1 LSTAVDSTSGAP
13 EADRSA
19 AACAPNARV
28 LLVFPGSLYG
38 GRWAD
43 GPRVK
48 PELVTMSTELRHA
61 GFAVDVLDLEAECGN
76 PGDDAAREAFL
87 ARADELLGG
96 RQADLVVIS
105 CWSALQYAAAVAA
118 AERVRR
124 LHPAAVI
131 AAFGYHVSVR
141 PDDFDEA
148 AGLFD
153 WLIVG
158 EAEAAIVTVAAAV
171 AGGDRETGAC
181 RSLEGRPLPL
191 DAGHAPDYAAYPYA
205 GRDLPE
211 LGVFLSRGCPYN
223 APACLLRPGGGGWH
237 AYPPHVA
244 VAILS
249 GLSELAPARL
259 DVLDPAF
266 GYDPVW
272 RRAVLE
278 GLASADRRDLAI
290 TVAGRPADLTRG
302 DIDRL
307 YEARLR
313 LRLDVG
319 TLSPALLSRTGQA
332 PLPAKAVAHALDL
345 LAYANA
351 KGLATVASF
360 TFNQPGESRASAAET
375 LGALQG
381 FVAAAPNTSVF
392 VQAQSWA
399 FLPAADP
406 AADIETPAA
415 RFGTRIAR
423 PQWWK
428 ERAPAEAA
436 AKEVVASHELAD
448 LPAGDESY
456 WRPRF
461 DELRGRL
468 DAKLT
473 AEARRGLRSHEGVGS
488 AAAGV
493 PHGWWVEARWH

>member
-1 LSTAVDSTSGAP
+1 LTSPAGSTSGAP
-13 EADRSA
+13 QAHRS
-19 AACAPNARV
+19 PNTALPETRV

-48 PELVTMSTELRHA
+48 PELVGLSSELRRA
-61 GFAVDVLDLEAECGN
+61 GFTVDVLDLEVECGN
-76 PGDDAAREAFL
+76 PGDDASRETFV
-87 ARADELLGG
+87 ARADELLAA
-96 RQADLVVIS
+96 RPADLVVVS
-105 CWSALQYAAAVAA
+105 CWSALQYAAAVAV

-124 LHPAAVI
+124 LHPAALI
-131 AAFGYHVSVR
+131 AVEGYHVSVR
-141 PDDFDEA
+141 PDDFND
-148 AGLFD
+148 AGAPFD

-158 EAEAAIVTVAAAV
+158 EAESAIVTVAAAV
-171 AGGDRETGAC
+171 AGGDREKGAC

-191 DAGHAPDYAAYPYA
+191 DAEHAPDFAAYPYA

-244 VAILS
+244 VAILT
-249 GLSELAPARL
+249 GLSELAPARI

-272 RRAVLE
+272 RHAVLE

-302 DIDRL
+302 DVDRL

-319 TLSPALLSRTGQA
+319 TLSRELLSRTGQA
-332 PLPAKAVAHALDL
+332 PQPPRAVEHAFDL
-345 LAYANA
+345 LTYANA

-360 TFNQPGESRASAAET
+360 TFNQPGETRATAAET
-375 LGALQG
+375 LDALER
-381 FVAAAPNTSVF
+381 FVDAVPNTSVRL
-392 VQAQSWA
+392 QAQLWA
-399 FLPAADP
+399 YLPAGEPAADVDAP
-406 AADIETPAA
+406 AR
-415 RFGTRIAR
+415 RFGTRIVNQA
-423 PQWWK
+423 WWK
-428 ERAPAEAA
+428 DAVEAQPAATA
-436 AKEVVASHELAD
+436 VVASRELAD
-448 LPAGDESY
+448 LPPGDESY

-468 DAKLT
+468 EAKLT
-473 AEARRGLRSHEGVGS
+473 YEARHGLRSHETVGS
-488 AAAGV
+488 EAYGV
-493 PHGWWVEARWH
+493 PHGWWVEPRWH

>member
-1 LSTAVDSTSGAP
+1 MTET
-13 EADRSA
+13 
-19 AACAPNARV
+19 RV
-28 LLVFPGSLYG
+28 LLIFPGSLYG
-38 GRWAD
+38 GRWAA

-48 PELVTMSTELRHA
+48 PELVILSSELRRE
-61 GFAVDVLDLEAECGN
+61 GVAVDVLDLEVECGN
-76 PGDDAAREAFL
+76 PGDDGARAAFL
-87 ARADELLGG
+87 ARADELLAA
-96 RQADLVVIS
+96 QPADLVVVS
-105 CWSALQYAAAVAA
+105 CWSALQYTAAVAI

-124 LHPAAVI
+124 LHPGAVI
-131 AAFGYHVSVR
+131 AAEGYRVRRLHPGAVIAAEGYHVSVR
-141 PDDFDEA
+141 PDDFTEA
-148 AGLFD
+148 GAPFD

-158 EAEAAIVTVAAAV
+158 EAESAAVTVAAAV
-171 AGGDRETGAC
+171 AGGERETGVC
-181 RSLEGRPLPL
+181 RALEGRPLPL
-191 DAGHAPDYAAYPYA
+191 DAEHAPDYAAYPYA

-244 VAILS
+244 VAILT
-249 GLSELAPARL
+249 GLSELSPARI

-272 RRAVLE
+272 RHAVLE

-307 YEARLR
+307 YEARVR

-319 TLSPALLSRTGQA
+319 TLSRELLSRTGQA
-332 PLPAKAVAHALDL
+332 PQPARAIEHALDL
-345 LAYANA
+345 LTYANA
-351 KGLATVASF
+351 KGLVTVASL
-360 TFNQPGESRASAAET
+360 TFNQPGETRASAAET
-375 LGALQG
+375 LEALQG
-381 FVAAAPNTSVF
+381 FVEAAPNTSVF
-392 VQAQSWA
+392 LQAQAWA
-399 FLPAADP
+399 FLPAGDP
-406 AADIETPAA
+406 AADLETPAA

-428 ERAPAEAA
+428 ERVPAEAA
-436 AKEVVASHELAD
+436 AKEVVASRDLAD
-448 LPAGDESY
+448 LAAGDESY

-461 DELRGRL
+461 DELHARL

-473 AEARRGLRSHEGVGS
+473 NEARRGLRSHETVGS